1 MTSELHSLRA
11 ADFTP
16 YLHQFL
22 AIRFTPEVRLEAE
35 LIEVKET
42 ENYTGIERT
51 PFFIVL
57 RTGQKQG
64 YYPQG
69 IYTVEHPE
77 KGDLHIFL
85 VPLGPDAKGIKY
97 EAVFS

>member
-1 MTSELHSLRA
+1 MTEDLHLLTA

-16 YLHQFL
+16 HLHQTL
-22 AIRFTPEVRLEAE
+22 RIRFETGATLPAE

-42 ENYTGIERT
+42 QNYTPAGRI

-57 RTGQKQG
+57 RTEQKDR

-77 KGDLHIFL
+77 KGDLPLFL
-85 VPLGPDAKGIKY
+85 VPLGPDGKGMRY